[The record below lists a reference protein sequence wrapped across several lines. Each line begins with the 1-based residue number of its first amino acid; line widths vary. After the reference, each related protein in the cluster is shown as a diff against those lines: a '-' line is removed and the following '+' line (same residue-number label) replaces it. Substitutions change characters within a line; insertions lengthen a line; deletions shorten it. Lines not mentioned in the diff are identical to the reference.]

1 MSKKLV
7 DVFSYSLTFLK
18 EIIIGI
24 SVALLYLIPW
34 LFRAVSILAWL
45 IAAFIS
51 INTLHMIY
59 SPFTDFVPMFAL
71 QFGVILIMVQWA
83 MYGLRNG
90 QNVWG
95 LLFAGAIAL
104 WGISHVMTWLSDHWQ
119 YANLFFRVLPP
130 ALLGV
135 GMITLSIRT
144 RTRRMSRVS
153 GKKNQT
159 TNEVTA

>member
-1 MSKKLV
+1 MSKKLENV
-7 DVFSYSLTFLK
+7 FLYLLSFFEELLSDVL
-18 EIIIGI
+18 
-24 SVALLYLIPW
+24 VALLYLIPW

-59 SPFTDFVPMFAL
+59 SPFTDIVPMFAL

-83 MYGLRNG
+83 MYGLGNG
-90 QNVWG
+90 KNVWS
-95 LLFAGAIAL
+95 LLFAGAITL
-104 WGISHVMTWLSDHWQ
+104 LGISQVMIWLSDHWQ